1 MGKSHINDDTHKKD
15 GNIHIASSNNKPK
28 VFGIGGAL
36 PPKRNLRNFV
46 RWPRY
51 VSIQRKKRII
61 LERLKIPPTI
71 AQFSHTINKSQM
83 NILCNLLHKYQPD
96 NTKDGSCVIKLG
108 LNQITQ
114 LVEEKKAQLVVI
126 AHDVDPIE
134 IVCWLP
140 TLCKKMGIPYLIVR
154 SKARLG
160 RYVHKKKVT
169 ALAIS
174 GVTHDRELVKLI
186 EISNNMYISNQNKI
200 IKTF

>member
-1 MGKSHINDDTHKKD
+1 MDQIMNQEKKKILCKEAELRVN
-15 GNIHIASSNNKPK
+15 G
-28 VFGIGGAL
+28 
-36 PPKRNLRNFV
+36 NLRE
-46 RWPRY
+46 
-51 VSIQRKKRII
+51 II
-61 LERLKIPPTI
+61 KN
-71 AQFSHTINKSQM
+71 Q
-83 NILCNLLHKYQPD
+83 
-96 NTKDGSCVIKLG
+96 SCVVKFG

-114 LVEEKKAQLVVI
+114 LVEEKKAQLVII

-134 IVCWLP
+134 IICWLP
-140 TLCKKMGIPYLIVR
+140 TLCKKMGVPYLIVR